1 MNGKPE
7 EINNDWYHDQ
17 TQYSGH
23 KVFTNLKLKKRKTYY
38 IKYAVRKALLWILI
52 QQIMSKFDLW
62 FPFALRQWVFQKGNN
77 TGCPWLTTRRAPPN
91 NNVKIL
97 ENMAIKVAFRIIVDS
112 CSIET
117 QDKHIRV
124 HLLFSVGRVFLILN
138 NWFLRNQVLR
148 TESVYHVTISSFL
161 WQNWRNGNFKKV
173 SCYLQ
178 HACC

>member
-52 QQIMSKFDLW
+52 QQTMTKFDLW
-62 FPFALRQWVFQKGNN
+62 FPFALRQWVFQQGNN
-77 TGCPWLTTRRAPPN
+77 KGCPWLITRKAPPN

-97 ENMAIKVAFRIIVDS
+97 ENVAIKAARYKLKTSLQVYIFCFLLCESWFWVTDS
-112 CSIET
+112 WGIKYWELSLYN
-117 QDKHIRV
+117 V
-124 HLLFSVGRVFLILN
+124 
-138 NWFLRNQVLR
+138 W
-148 TESVYHVTISSFL
+148 
-161 WQNWRNGNFKKV
+161 
-173 SCYLQ
+173 LQ
-178 HACC
+178 FV

>member
-52 QQIMSKFDLW
+52 QQTMSKFDLW
-62 FPFALRQWVFQKGNN
+62 FPFALRQWVFQQGNN
-77 TGCPWLTTRRAPPN
+77 KGCPWLITRKAPPN

-97 ENMAIKVAFRIIVDS
+97 ENVAIKAAFAIIVDS
-112 CSIET
+112 CSIQA
-117 QDKHIRV
+117 QDKLTSV
-124 HLLFSVGRVFLILN
+124 HLLFSVVRVLILS

-148 TESVYHVTISSFL
+148 TESV
-161 WQNWRNGNFKKV
+161 
-173 SCYLQ
+173 
-178 HACC
+178 